1 MKKIATIISLVTI
14 LISIHATAQIVPNGT
29 MESWNNV
36 GGLYEEPASWTSP
49 NELTFLYFTPCT
61 KDTDAVDGQY
71 AARLQSY
78 FLQPFSLNVPGAI
91 GTGLI
96 DATTQSFT
104 GGFPLNGNNPA
115 ALIGYFKYAPVGSDS
130 ALIFSAL
137 FKWNTSTNKRD
148 TLAIAYLTEGNTPNY
163 TQFVAPFFVLN
174 PTETPDSAIVI
185 IATAK
190 DVTSAQVGS
199 VMYVDDIDMTNTV
212 GVNDVKP
219 QELSLYPNPA
229 DETVEM
235 NIPGA
240 LDAQNMVITN
250 ISGTTAKQFRISS
263 GNLKVNTKS
272 FATGTYV
279 CFVKNGQGK
288 VVASG
293 KITVQH

>member
-1 MKKIATIISLVTI
+1 MLTLEIKITNHQNQNSTSMKKIATIISLVTI

-148 TLAIAYLTEGNTPNY
+148 TLAIAYLKLRT
-163 TQFVAPFFVLN
+163 LL
-174 PTETPDSAIVI
+174 
-185 IATAK
+185 
-190 DVTSAQVGS
+190 
-199 VMYVDDIDMTNTV
+199 
-212 GVNDVKP
+212 
-219 QELSLYPNPA
+219 LSLLLQRKMLQAPRSA
-229 DETVEM
+229 
-235 NIPGA
+235 A
-240 LDAQNMVITN
+240 
-250 ISGTTAKQFRISS
+250 
-263 GNLKVNTKS
+263 
-272 FATGTYV
+272 
-279 CFVKNGQGK
+279 
-288 VVASG
+288 
-293 KITVQH
+293 